1 MNQNNKVLTSFIYY
15 ATFYKLADSKGFKIL
30 PQKDH
35 LEIFAPFYGSDQG
48 VKIKTDEDL
57 AEVIQDILQY
67 KI

>member
-1 MNQNNKVLTSFIYY
+1 MKNNKILTSFIYY
-15 ATFYKLADSKGFKIL
+15 ANLYKLAESKGFKIL

-35 LEIFAPFYGSDQG
+35 LEIFAPFYGNDQG

>member
-15 ATFYKLADSKGFKIL
+15 TSLHKLAESKGFKIL

-35 LEIFAPFYGSDQG
+35 LEIFAPFYGSEQG